1 MSVQVAG
8 SRRGPPPA
16 AGVSAPADRH
26 YRRSDLR
33 PARRRRLGQLVW
45 RVSAAVTVTLV
56 AAAAGVGAFGWLRG
70 SPLLQIDRLRVHGTV
85 RLSTA
90 DVEALL
96 SGLRG
101 QNILSVNLAEYRG
114 RALESPWVAAVTLSR
129 LLPSTVD
136 VRVTERVPMAIA
148 RFAGQL
154 YLVDGGG
161 IIVDEYGPQYRDF
174 DLPIVD
180 GLIAEQ
186 TAGAPAIE
194 PERLQVTA
202 RLLAALTASPAIGT
216 RVSQVDVADAR
227 DVVVLLDGDPVRL
240 HIGQESFVER
250 LQQYLELAP
259 ALREQLAGID
269 YVDLR
274 FGDRVFARA
283 RGRTTSVQR
292 SAGR

>member
-8 SRRGPPPA
+8 NRRGMPPA

-26 YRRSDLR
+26 YRRSDMR

-45 RVSAAVTVTLV
+45 RVSAAVMVTLAATAV
-56 AAAAGVGAFGWLRG
+56 AVGVFGWLSG
-70 SPLLQIDRLRVHGTV
+70 SPLLRIDRLRVHGTA

-96 SGLRG
+96 TGLRG

-129 LLPSTVD
+129 QLPSTVD

-154 YLVDGGG
+154 YLVDGAGV
-161 IIVDEYGPQYRDF
+161 IVDEYGPQYREF

-194 PERLQVTA
+194 PGRLQVTI
-202 RLLAALTASPAIGT
+202 RLIAALAASPAIGT

-227 DVVVLLDGDPVRL
+227 DVVVLLDDDPARV
-240 HIGQESFVER
+240 HIGHESFVER

-259 ALREQLAGID
+259 TLREQLSGID

-283 RGRTTSVQR
+283 QGRTTSVQR
-292 SAGR
+292 PAGR